1 MKLHATRPVCILY
14 CDNTLDGVRS
24 YHTADKLYAT
34 EKFALSAV
42 SLHNTLRAAR
52 QLLRDL
58 DLKMELCMDEKWK
71 LSAKGS
77 RREAG
82 RRSMAETF
90 SRRWASLV
98 KEQRSRFYIMRRC
111 VVMLI
116 CWRDYS

>member
-42 SLHNTLRAAR
+42 SLHNTLH
-52 QLLRDL
+52 
-58 DLKMELCMDEKWK
+58 LKMELCMDEKWK